1 MKKIAILAL
10 HLGTGGIENSIASLA
25 NILSKKY
32 DVKIISTYKL
42 NNEPSFFIDDKV
54 EIKYLITKL
63 KPNKEE
69 LKNAIKSKNIFK
81 ILKELYISL
90 KVLFLRKFLMKK
102 EIKKLD
108 SDIIISTRYFHNL
121 LLGKYAKKG
130 VIKIAQ
136 EHNHHN
142 NDCKYIN
149 RVINS
154 LKNIDYFMPVSKEL
168 TEFYYKKLKNTKTK
182 CIYIP
187 HSLEKY
193 PDIVSNLQEKNI
205 ISVGRL
211 SPEKGFIDL
220 IDIFKLVHD
229 KHLDWKLN
237 IVGDGSE
244 KEKLIKKIEYYN
256 LQDYIKLYGFLNR
269 KELENLYLKSSIYT
283 MTSFTESFGLVLIEA
298 ESYGIPI
305 VVMDSAKGALEIVN
319 NNENGIIINNR
330 DKEEMVN
337 KINYLIE
344 NIEERKRL
352 GVNGRK
358 NSKKYKKEIISNKW
372 FKFIDSL

>member
-136 EHNHHN
+136 EHTHHN